1 VTGTAIELASTLT
14 DEQVRLIKDTIIP
27 GASDDE
33 LALFVNQANRTRL
46 DPFAKQIYSI
56 KRYSSV
62 THSQVYQV
70 QISID
75 GARLVAQRSGEY
87 AGQTPTYW
95 CGADGIWVDV
105 WLQDVP
111 PKAAKVGV
119 YRNGFVEALTAVALW
134 DQYAVK
140 DKDGKLTTMWRKMG
154 SLMLGK
160 CAEMLALRRA
170 FPMEL
175 SGLYSTEEMDQAGGE
190 VAAGGVGPIGTTPST
205 EGPGV
210 SATPTTPPAAK
221 PASRRRAAPRV
232 ADKPN
237 VSPTDTFVVPPTQTE
252 TLKAQGQM
260 TPDGPANH
268 PRPEPGSLDDPTAG
282 YAPNQ
287 GPASEALVRA
297 AFPEAE
303 DITDA
308 ELIDPETG
316 EVLQNTP
323 DTVAVV
329 VHEPLP
335 LKQRNLVRRLLAEA
349 GHPEDMPFLREISL
363 HATLK
368 TPHDLTE
375 QEFERVVTI
384 LQKEV

>member
-140 DKDGKLTTMWRKMG
+140 DKDGKLTTMWKKMG

-190 VAAGGVGPIGTTPST
+190 VAAAGDLKESRPIADGADVST
-205 EGPGV
+205 SST
-210 SATPTTPPAAK
+210 SAAAK

>member
-1 VTGTAIELASTLT
+1 MPGTAIELASTLT

-140 DKDGKLTTMWRKMG
+140 DKDGKLTTMWKKMG

-190 VAAGGVGPIGTTPST
+190 VAAAVVVEGETP
-205 EGPGV
+205 GKQAQP
-210 SATPTTPPAAK
+210 PTAAAK
-221 PASRRRAAPRV
+221 PVSRRRAAPRV

-260 TPDGPANH
+260 TPDGPVNH

>member
-1 VTGTAIELASTLT
+1 MTGTAIELASTLT

-140 DKDGKLTTMWRKMG
+140 DKDGKLTTMWKKMG

-190 VAAGGVGPIGTTPST
+190 VAAAGDLKESRPIADGADVST
-205 EGPGV
+205 SST
-210 SATPTTPPAAK
+210 SAAAK